1 MRDAAMGAV
10 ALFVGLGLGRFA
22 YSPMI
27 PALVQAGWF
36 RPAAAD
42 YLGAVNLLGYLIG
55 AAVTG
60 QWLAHRAPGVWLRWA
75 LVVTAGSLAACAL
88 PWGFAWYFLWR
99 LLAGIAA
106 GVLMVLAVPAVLAR
120 VPERRRGVLGGVT
133 FGGVG
138 VGMIFSGEALPSLV
152 KLGIPAAW
160 LILAGMVLG
169 LTAAAWSY
177 WSCLRPPTEVP
188 TATGAPWHHAG
199 WWVVVLLGAAYAG
212 NAMGFAPHSLFW
224 VDYIARE
231 LHRGLATGG
240 HFFLLFGLGVTLGP
254 SLAGWLGDRWGVRHC
269 LAAALACEALG
280 VGLPLWGS
288 GGGGLAASSLLV
300 GAAGMGATTLT
311 SARTIE
317 IATPAGRTRLWGIM
331 TLIFSTAYAAAGTG
345 YAAVYAHTGS
355 YLPVFTIAAVG
366 LGLAAVLAAFAG

>member
-1 MRDAAMGAV
+1 MGAV

-138 VGMIFSGEALPSLV
+138 VGMIFSVLV
-152 KLGIPAAW
+152 MYCI
-160 LILAGMVLG
+160 I
-169 LTAAAWSY
+169 LTAAVAFHGHQNIQSAQQAAQALKPVAG
-177 WSCLRPPTEVP
+177 SASTE
-188 TATGAPWHHAG
+188 
-199 WWVVVLLGAAYAG
+199 
-212 NAMGFAPHSLFW
+212 MS
-224 VDYIARE
+224 R
-231 LHRGLATGG
+231 
-240 HFFLLFGLGVTLGP
+240 
-254 SLAGWLGDRWGVRHC
+254 
-269 LAAALACEALG
+269 
-280 VGLPLWGS
+280 VGSPF
-288 GGGGLAASSLLV
+288 
-300 GAAGMGATTLT
+300 TTKI
-311 SARTIE
+311 SA
-317 IATPAGRTRLWGIM
+317 
-331 TLIFSTAYAAAGTG
+331 
-345 YAAVYAHTGS
+345 
-355 YLPVFTIAAVG
+355 
-366 LGLAAVLAAFAG
+366 